1 LTKAIL
7 SDWRS
12 APIDGKL
19 RATLGF
25 LEKLTLF
32 PKAVGREDMA
42 ALRVAGLN
50 DPPIRDATYV
60 CVGFNIITRIA
71 DALDFEVPPPK
82 AFIRSSKFLLIF
94 GYDILSGIRLR
105 SIGNWR
111 PRRRRNN
118 HIGHDETLTTG
129 GTTADPYADKL
140 KRLDE
145 TVLLAPGVLDPAVRK
160 VASVAGELPRA
171 LGSYV
176 QKVWE
181 RANEITSEDM
191 AALRQ
196 IGYSEDQI
204 FELTISAALGA
215 GLVRLESALSALC
228 YEHPSPSADIVAT
241 GTKTACRLEDMVRTY
256 S

>member
-1 LTKAIL
+1 MTNAIL

-32 PKAVGREDMA
+32 PKSVGSEDMA
-42 ALRVAGLN
+42 ALRVVGLN
-50 DPPIRDATYV
+50 DPAIRDATYV

-82 AFIRSSKFLLIF
+82 AFILSSKFLLFF
-94 GYDILSGIRLR
+94 GYDILSGLKLGRIV
-105 SIGNWR
+105 NWR
-111 PRRRRNN
+111 RRDH
-118 HIGHDETLTTG
+118 HIGHEQAMTTG
-129 GTTADPYADKL
+129 QATANAYADKL
-140 KRLDE
+140 KRLEE
-145 TVLLAPGVLDPAVRK
+145 TVLFGPGDLDPLVRK
-160 VASVAGELPRA
+160 VASVAGELRGVVGP
-171 LGSYV
+171 YV
-176 QKVWE
+176 MKVWE
-181 RANEITSEDM
+181 RAHEITSEDI
-191 AALRQ
+191 AALRH

-228 YEHPSPSADIVAT
+228 SEHSPLSFGD
-241 GTKTACRLEDMVRTY
+241 RT
-256 S
+256 